1 MVTIRYQLADGHFD
15 VIEVTEEFAAE
26 YAAMEH
32 RDKLIE
38 RKETRRHQSLDKSLE
53 HGWDIADPSADV
65 ALQAEQ
71 DEDKER
77 LYAALRKLTDK
88 QRAVLLLYIE
98 EGKSFRDI
106 AKELGLNKDTVREHY
121 LAAIKNLKK
130 FLKNTPSK
138 FNFRGY

>member
-1 MVTIRYQLADGHFD
+1 MARIQYFDGTKY
-15 VIEVTEEFAAE
+15 VEIEVTEEFAAE

-38 RKETRRHQSLDKSLE
+38 RKETRRHQSRDKSLE
-53 HGWDIADPSADV
+53 HGWDVADPSADV

-77 LYAALRKLTDK
+77 LNAALRKLTDK

-98 EGKSFRDI
+98 EGKSFREI
-106 AKELGLNKDTVREHY
+106 GEELGIHKDTVKEHY
-121 LAAIKNLKK
+121 HAAIKKLKK
-130 FLKNTPSK
+130 FLQ
-138 FNFRGY
+138 

>member
-1 MVTIRYQLADGHFD
+1 MARIQYFDGTKY
-15 VIEVTEEFAAE
+15 VEIEVTEEFAAE

-53 HGWDIADPSADV
+53 HGWDVADPSADV

-98 EGKSFRDI
+98 EGKSFREI
-106 AKELGLNKDTVREHY
+106 GEELGIHKDTVKEHY
-121 LAAIKNLKK
+121 HAAIKKLKK
-130 FLKNTPSK
+130 FLQ
-138 FNFRGY
+138 

>member
-1 MVTIRYQLADGHFD
+1 MATIRYQLADGHFD

-65 ALQAEQ
+65 ALQAERN
-71 DEDKER
+71 EDKER

-88 QRAVLLLYIE
+88 QRAVLLLYID

>member
-1 MVTIRYQLADGHFD
+1 MARIQYFDGTKY
-15 VIEVTEEFAAE
+15 VEIEVTEEFAAE

-38 RKETRRHQSLDKSLE
+38 RKETRRHQSLDKSLD
-53 HGWDIADPSADV
+53 HGWDVADPSADV

-77 LYAALRKLTDK
+77 LYAALQKLTDK

-98 EGKSFRDI
+98 EGKSFREI
-106 AKELGLNKDTVREHY
+106 GEELGIHKDTVKEHY
-121 LAAIKNLKK
+121 HAAIKKLKK
-130 FLKNTPSK
+130 FLQ
-138 FNFRGY
+138 

>member
-1 MVTIRYQLADGHFD
+1 MARIRYFDGTKY
-15 VIEVTEEFAAE
+15 VEIEVTEEFAAE

-65 ALQAEQ
+65 ALQAERN
-71 DEDKER
+71 EEKAR
-77 LYAALRKLTDK
+77 LSSALKKLTDK

-98 EGKSFRDI
+98 EGLSFREI
-106 AKELGLNKDTVREHY
+106 AAKLGVNKDTVREHY
-121 LAAIKNLKK
+121 QAAIKNLKK
-130 FLKNTPSK
+130 FLQNTPSK
-138 FNFRGY
+138 

>member
-1 MVTIRYQLADGHFD
+1 MATIRYQLADGHFD

-65 ALQAEQ
+65 ALQAERN
-71 DEDKER
+71 EEKAR
-77 LYAALRKLTDK
+77 LSSALKKLTDK

-130 FLKNTPSK
+130 FLQNTPSK
-138 FNFRGY
+138 QLSRGY

>member
-1 MVTIRYQLADGHFD
+1 MVRIRYFDGAKH
-15 VIEVTEEFAAE
+15 VEIEVTEEFAAE

-53 HGWDIADPSADV
+53 HGWDIPDPSADV
-65 ALQAEQ
+65 ALQAERN
-71 DEDKER
+71 EEKAR
-77 LYAALRKLTDK
+77 LSSALKKLTDK

-98 EGKSFRDI
+98 DGLSFREI
-106 AKELGLNKDTVREHY
+106 AANLGVNKDTVREHY

-138 FNFRGY
+138 FNSRGY

>member
-1 MVTIRYQLADGHFD
+1 MATIRYQLADGHFY

-26 YAAMEH
+26 YAAMEY

-53 HGWDIADPSADV
+53 HGWDVADPSTDV
-65 ALQAEQ
+65 ALQAER

-77 LYAALRKLTDK
+77 LHTALRKLTDK

-121 LAAIKNLKK
+121 FAAKKNLKK

-138 FNFRGY
+138 FNSRGY

>member
-1 MVTIRYQLADGHFD
+1 MARIQYFDGTKY
-15 VIEVTEEFAAE
+15 VEIEVTEEFAAE

-77 LYAALRKLTDK
+77 LYAALQKLTDK
-88 QRAVLLLYIE
+88 QRAVMLLYIE
-98 EGKSFRDI
+98 EGKSFREI
-106 AKELGLNKDTVREHY
+106 GEELGIHKDTVKEHY
-121 LAAIKNLKK
+121 HAAIKKLKK
-130 FLKNTPSK
+130 FLQ
-138 FNFRGY
+138 

>member
-1 MVTIRYQLADGHFD
+1 MATIRYQLADGHFD
-15 VIEVTEEFAAE
+15 VIEVTEKFATE

-65 ALQAEQ
+65 ALQAERN
-71 DEDKER
+71 EDKER
-77 LYAALRKLTDK
+77 LYAVLQKLTDK
-88 QRAVLLLYIE
+88 QRAVLLLYID

>member
-1 MVTIRYQLADGHFD
+1 MATIRYQLADGHFY

-38 RKETRRHQSLDKSLE
+38 RKETRRHQSLDKSLD
-53 HGWDIADPSADV
+53 HGWDVADPSADV

-77 LYAALRKLTDK
+77 LYAALQKLTDK

-98 EGKSFRDI
+98 EGKSFREI
-106 AKELGLNKDTVREHY
+106 GEELGIHKDTVKEHY
-121 LAAIKNLKK
+121 HAAIKNLRKI
-130 FLKNTPSK
+130 L
-138 FNFRGY
+138 R

>member
-1 MVTIRYQLADGHFD
+1 MARIRYFDGTKY
-15 VIEVTEEFAAE
+15 VEIEVTEEFAAE

-53 HGWDIADPSADV
+53 HGWDIPDMSADV

-77 LYAALRKLTDK
+77 LYAALQKLTDK
-88 QRAVLLLYIE
+88 QRAVMLLYIE
-98 EGKSFRDI
+98 EGKSFREI
-106 AKELGLNKDTVREHY
+106 GEELGIHKDTVKEHY
-121 LAAIKNLKK
+121 HAAIKKLKK
-130 FLKNTPSK
+130 FLQ
-138 FNFRGY
+138 

>member
-1 MVTIRYQLADGHFD
+1 MARILYFDGIKY
-15 VIEVTEEFAAE
+15 VEIEVTEEFAAE

-53 HGWDIADPSADV
+53 HGWDIQDPSADV
-65 ALQAEQ
+65 ALQAER
-71 DEDKER
+71 DEEKAR
-77 LYAALRKLTDK
+77 LSSALQRLTDK

-98 EGKSFRDI
+98 DGLSFREI
-106 AKELGLNKDTVREHY
+106 AANLGVNKDTVREHY

-130 FLKNTPSK
+130 FLQNTPSK
-138 FNFRGY
+138 

>member
-1 MVTIRYQLADGHFD
+1 MATIRYQLADGHFD

-53 HGWDIADPSADV
+53 HGWDVADPSTDV
-65 ALQAEQ
+65 ALQAER

-77 LYAALRKLTDK
+77 LHTALRKLTDK

-98 EGKSFRDI
+98 EGKSFREI
-106 AKELGLNKDTVREHY
+106 GEELGIHKDTVKEHY
-121 LAAIKNLKK
+121 HAAIKNLRKI
-130 FLKNTPSK
+130 L
-138 FNFRGY
+138 R

>member
-1 MVTIRYQLADGHFD
+1 MVRIRYFDGAKH
-15 VIEVTEEFAAE
+15 VEIEVTEEFASE

-53 HGWDIADPSADV
+53 HGWDIPDPSADV
-65 ALQAEQ
+65 ALQAERN
-71 DEDKER
+71 EEKAR
-77 LYAALRKLTDK
+77 LSSALQRLTDK

-98 EGKSFRDI
+98 EGLSFREI
-106 AKELGLNKDTVREHY
+106 AAKLGVNKDTVREHY

-130 FLKNTPSK
+130 FLQNTPSK
-138 FNFRGY
+138 

>member
-1 MVTIRYQLADGHFD
+1 MARIRYFDGTKY
-15 VIEVTEEFAAE
+15 VEIEVTEEFAAE

-53 HGWDIADPSADV
+53 HGWDVADPSADV

-98 EGKSFRDI
+98 EGKSFREI
-106 AKELGLNKDTVREHY
+106 GEELGIHKDTVKEHY
-121 LAAIKNLKK
+121 HAAIKK
-130 FLKNTPSK
+130 LKN
-138 FNFRGY
+138 FLQ